1 MLTVLITGA
10 NRGLGLEFAK
20 QYAAD
25 GWSVIATCR
34 NPIGVGELAKIEG
47 DIAVYGLDVNNPPSL
62 DRFVA
67 DLDGRAIDVLINNA
81 GVYGPKGITA
91 KDVTVEDWMPVMQTN
106 MMAPLFLARA
116 LLDNVAKGD
125 RKLIVNISSV
135 MGSVQ
140 KGAAGSEYI
149 YRSSK
154 AALNMVMACYAQE
167 IASTKI
173 AVVMFHPGWVQ
184 TDMGGPSAT
193 LTPTQS
199 ITGLRSSIEKLS
211 FEDTGKFMNYDGT
224 PMPW

>member
-1 MLTVLITGA
+1 MPTVLITGA

-34 NPIGVGELAKIEG
+34 NPIGVGELAEIEG

-62 DRFVA
+62 ERFVA

-91 KDVTVEDWMPVMQTN
+91 KDVTAEDWMPVMQTN
-106 MMAPLFLARA
+106 MMAPLFMARA
-116 LLDNVAKGD
+116 LLDNVTKGD

-135 MGSVQ
+135 MASIE

-154 AALNMVMACYAQE
+154 AGLNMVMACYAQE
-167 IASTKI
+167 IADTGV

-193 LTPTQS
+193 LTPAES
-199 ITGLRSSIEKLS
+199 ITALRASIENLS
-211 FEDTGKFMNYDGT
+211 VEDNGKFMNYDGT

>member
-1 MLTVLITGA
+1 MPTVLITGA

-34 NPIGVGELAKIEG
+34 NPIGVGELAQIEG

-135 MGSVQ
+135 MGSVEN
-140 KGAAGSEYI
+140 GAGGSEYI

-167 IASTKI
+167 IADTGV

-184 TDMGGPSAT
+184 TDMGGASAT

-199 ITGLRSSIEKLS
+199 ITGLRASIEKLS
-211 FEDTGKFMNYDGT
+211 FADTGKFMNYDGT
-224 PMPW
+224 PMSW

>member
-1 MLTVLITGA
+1 MPTVLITGA

-34 NPIGVGELAKIEG
+34 NPIGVGELAQIEG
-47 DIAVYGLDVNNPPSL
+47 DVAVYGLDVNNPPSL
-62 DRFVA
+62 ERFVA

-91 KDVTVEDWMPVMQTN
+91 KDVTAEDWMPVMQTN
-106 MMAPLFLARA
+106 MMAPLFMARA
-116 LLDNVAKGD
+116 LLDNVTKGD

-135 MGSVQ
+135 MASIE

-167 IASTKI
+167 IADTGV

-193 LTPTQS
+193 LTPTES
-199 ITGLRSSIEKLS
+199 ITALRASIENLS
-211 FEDTGKFMNYDGT
+211 ADDNGKFMNYDGT

>member
-1 MLTVLITGA
+1 MPTVLITGA

-34 NPIGVGELAKIEG
+34 NPIGVGELAEIEG
-47 DIAVYGLDVNNPPSL
+47 DVAVYGLDVNNPPSL
-62 DRFVA
+62 ERFVA

-91 KDVTVEDWMPVMQTN
+91 KDVTAEDWMSVMQTN
-106 MMAPLFLARA
+106 MMAPLFMARA
-116 LLDNVAKGD
+116 LLDNVTKGN

-135 MGSVQ
+135 MASIE

-154 AALNMVMACYAQE
+154 AGLNMVMACYAQE
-167 IASTKI
+167 IADTGV

-184 TDMGGPSAT
+184 TDMGGPLAT
-193 LTPTQS
+193 LTPTES
-199 ITGLRSSIEKLS
+199 ITALRTSIENLS
-211 FEDTGKFMNYDGT
+211 AEDKGKFMNYDGT

>member
-1 MLTVLITGA
+1 MPTVLITGA

-34 NPIGVGELAKIEG
+34 NPIGVGELAEVEG

-62 DRFVA
+62 ERFVA

-91 KDVTVEDWMPVMQTN
+91 KDVTAEDWMPVMQTN

-116 LLDNVAKGD
+116 LTDNVAKSE
-125 RKLIVNISSV
+125 RKLIVNISSI
-135 MGSVQ
+135 MASIE

-154 AALNMVMACYAQE
+154 TGLNMVMACYAQE
-167 IASTKI
+167 IADTGV

-193 LTPTQS
+193 LTPPES
-199 ITGLRSSIEKLS
+199 ITALRASIENLTADDNGAFK
-211 FEDTGKFMNYDGT
+211 NYDGT

>member
-1 MLTVLITGA
+1 MPTVLITGA

-34 NPIGVGELAKIEG
+34 NPIGVGELAEIEG
-47 DIAVYGLDVNNPPSL
+47 DIAVYGLDVTDQASI
-62 DRFVA
+62 DRFAA
-67 DLDGRAIDVLINNA
+67 DLDGRPIDVLLNNA

-91 KDVTVEDWMPVMQTN
+91 KDVKVEDWMPVMHAN
-106 MMAPLFLARA
+106 MMAPLMISRA
-116 LLDNVAKGD
+116 LLDNVKQGE
-125 RKLIVNISSV
+125 RKLIVCISSI
-135 MGSVQ
+135 MGSVE

-154 AALNMVMACYAQE
+154 AGLNMAMACYAQE
-167 IASTKI
+167 IADTGV

-193 LTPTQS
+193 LTPTES
-199 ITGLRSSIEKLS
+199 INGLRASIENLS
-211 FEDTGKFMNYDGT
+211 AEDNGTFKNYDGT

>member
-1 MLTVLITGA
+1 MPRVLITGA

-34 NPIGVGELAKIEG
+34 NPIGVGELAEIEG

-67 DLDGRAIDVLINNA
+67 DLDGRAIDILINNA

-91 KDVTVEDWMPVMQTN
+91 KDVTSEDWMPVMQTN
-106 MMAPLFLARA
+106 MMAPLFMARA

-135 MGSVQ
+135 MASIENGS
-140 KGAAGSEYI
+140 AGSEYI

-154 AALNMVMACYAQE
+154 AALNMVMACYAKE
-167 IASTKI
+167 IVDTGV

-193 LTPTQS
+193 LTPTES
-199 ITGLRSSIEKLS
+199 ITGLRASIEKLS

>member
-1 MLTVLITGA
+1 MPTVLITGA

-34 NPIGVGELAKIEG
+34 NPIGVGELAQIEG
-47 DIAVYGLDVNNPPSL
+47 DIAVYGLDVNNSPSL

-91 KDVTVEDWMPVMQTN
+91 KDVTIEDWMPVMQTN
-106 MMAPLFLARA
+106 MMAPLFLSRA
-116 LLDNVAKGD
+116 LLDNVTKGD
-125 RKLIVNISSV
+125 RKLIVNISSI
-135 MGSVQ
+135 MGSVE
-140 KGAAGSEYI
+140 KGAGGSEYI

-154 AALNMVMACYAQE
+154 AALNMVMASYAQE
-167 IASTKI
+167 IADTKV

-184 TDMGGPSAT
+184 TDMGGTSAT

-199 ITGLRSSIEKLS
+199 ITGLRASIEKLS

>member
-1 MLTVLITGA
+1 MPTVLITGA

-34 NPIGVGELAKIEG
+34 NPIGVGELAEIEG
-47 DIAVYGLDVNNPPSL
+47 DVAVYGLDVNNPPSL
-62 DRFVA
+62 ERFVA

-91 KDVTVEDWMPVMQTN
+91 KDVTAEDWMPVMQTN
-106 MMAPLFLARA
+106 MMAPLFMARA
-116 LLDNVAKGD
+116 MLDNVTKGD

-135 MGSVQ
+135 MASIEKGS
-140 KGAAGSEYI
+140 AGSEYI

-167 IASTKI
+167 IADTGV

-184 TDMGGPSAT
+184 TDMGGPTAT
-193 LTPTQS
+193 LTPTES
-199 ITGLRSSIEKLS
+199 ITALRASIEILGA
-211 FEDTGKFMNYDGT
+211 DDNGKFMNYDGT

>member
-1 MLTVLITGA
+1 MPTVLITGA

-34 NPIGVGELAKIEG
+34 NPIGVGELAQIEG

-81 GVYGPKGITA
+81 GMYGPKGITA
-91 KDVTVEDWMPVMQTN
+91 KDVTVEEWMPVMQTN

-116 LLDNVAKGD
+116 LLDNVTKGD

-135 MGSVQ
+135 MGSVEN
-140 KGAAGSEYI
+140 GAGGSEYI

-154 AALNMVMACYAQE
+154 AGLNMVMASYAKE
-167 IASTKI
+167 IADTGVV
-173 AVVMFHPGWVQ
+173 VVMFHPGWVQ
-184 TDMGGPSAT
+184 TDMGGDSAT

-199 ITGLRSSIEKLS
+199 ITGLRASIEKLS
-211 FEDTGKFMNYDGT
+211 FADTGTFKNYDGT

>member
-1 MLTVLITGA
+1 MPTVLITGA

-34 NPIGVGELAKIEG
+34 NPIGVGELAQIEG

-62 DRFVA
+62 ERFVA

-81 GVYGPKGITA
+81 GIYGPKGITA

-116 LLDNVAKGD
+116 LLDNVAKGE
-125 RKLIVNISSV
+125 RKLIVNISSI
-135 MGSVQ
+135 MGSVE

-167 IASTKI
+167 IADTKV

-184 TDMGGPSAT
+184 TDMGGASAT

>member
-1 MLTVLITGA
+1 MPTVLITGA

-34 NPIGVGELAKIEG
+34 NPIGVGELAQIEG

-62 DRFVA
+62 ERFVA

-81 GVYGPKGITA
+81 GIYGPKGITA

-116 LLDNVAKGD
+116 LLDNVTKGE
-125 RKLIVNISSV
+125 RKLIVNISSI
-135 MGSVQ
+135 MGSVE

-167 IASTKI
+167 IADTKV

-184 TDMGGPSAT
+184 TDMGGASAT

>member
-1 MLTVLITGA
+1 MTTVLITGA

-34 NPIGVGELAKIEG
+34 NPIGVGELAEIEG

-62 DRFVA
+62 ERFVA

-91 KDVTVEDWMPVMQTN
+91 KDVTAEDWMPVMQTN
-106 MMAPLFLARA
+106 MMAPLFMARA
-116 LLDNVAKGD
+116 LLDNVTKGD

-135 MGSVQ
+135 MASIE

-154 AALNMVMACYAQE
+154 AGLNMVMACYAQE
-167 IASTKI
+167 IADTGV

-193 LTPTQS
+193 LTPAES
-199 ITGLRSSIEKLS
+199 ITALRASIENLS
-211 FEDTGKFMNYDGT
+211 VEDNGKFMNYDGT

>member
-1 MLTVLITGA
+1 MPTVLITGA

-34 NPIGVGELAKIEG
+34 NPIGVGELAEIEG
-47 DIAVYGLDVNNPPSL
+47 DVAVYGLDVNNPPSL
-62 DRFVA
+62 ERFVA

-91 KDVTVEDWMPVMQTN
+91 KDLTAEDWMPVMQTN
-106 MMAPLFLARA
+106 MMAPLFMARA
-116 LLDNVAKGD
+116 LLDNVTKGD

-135 MGSVQ
+135 MASIE

-154 AALNMVMACYAQE
+154 AGLNMVMACYAQE
-167 IASTKI
+167 IADTGV

-193 LTPTQS
+193 LTPTES
-199 ITGLRSSIEKLS
+199 ITALRASIENLS
-211 FEDTGKFMNYDGT
+211 ADDNGKFMNYDGT

>member
-1 MLTVLITGA
+1 MPTVLITGA

-34 NPIGVGELAKIEG
+34 NPIGVGELAEIEG
-47 DIAVYGLDVNNPPSL
+47 DVAVYGLDVNNPPSL
-62 DRFVA
+62 ERFVA

-91 KDVTVEDWMPVMQTN
+91 KDVTAEDWMPVMQTN
-106 MMAPLFLARA
+106 MMAPLFMARA
-116 LLDNVAKGD
+116 LLDNVTKGN

-135 MGSVQ
+135 MASIE

-154 AALNMVMACYAQE
+154 AGLNMVMACYAQE
-167 IASTKI
+167 IADTGV

-184 TDMGGPSAT
+184 TDMGGPLAT
-193 LTPTQS
+193 LTPTES
-199 ITGLRSSIEKLS
+199 ITALRTSIENLS
-211 FEDTGKFMNYDGT
+211 AEDKGKFMNYDGT